1 MRHKRILAIL
11 DMAGDSS
18 FISIQQ
24 NTEMKRKEEID

>member
-1 MRHKRILAIL
+1 MRHKRILAIF

-24 NTEMKRKEEID
+24 NTQMKPKVEID